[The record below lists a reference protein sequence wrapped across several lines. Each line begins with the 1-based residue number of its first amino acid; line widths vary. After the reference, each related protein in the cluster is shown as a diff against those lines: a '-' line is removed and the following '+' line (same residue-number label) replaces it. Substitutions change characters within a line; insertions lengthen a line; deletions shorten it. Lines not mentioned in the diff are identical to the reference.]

1 MMVEQLRKLP
11 LSIDVIK
18 QVRNWGT
25 YLSDYLGLL
34 HGPSVEYQLRNET
47 RFLLRPGTADRTIFN
62 DIWLRKLYCPES
74 TLRPDDIVIDIGA
87 HIGIFSLFAASC
99 AARVFSFEPFPENF
113 SLLKENIA
121 RNNFQGRVL
130 PSPLAVWA
138 TLGEVN
144 LYRSERSTGSHS
156 VMVRSSACVEAKTT
170 TLAQIMSDHQI
181 GRCRL
186 LKIDAEGS
194 EYPILYTAPS
204 DVLGRIDQICL
215 EWHDFGDKSH
225 PEYEHNSLK
234 TFLEER
240 GFQVSFRP
248 GWDVLLATRKPGN

>member
-1 MMVEQLRKLP
+1 MGTDCLRHHIHPVHGPAVLACVPGPRGAGMVGGHVRWAWLECCEASRRVLIGRELIENVEVEKMSGTTHMMVEQLRKLP

-138 TLGEVN
+138 
-144 LYRSERSTGSHS
+144 
-156 VMVRSSACVEAKTT
+156 
-170 TLAQIMSDHQI
+170 
-181 GRCRL
+181 
-186 LKIDAEGS
+186 
-194 EYPILYTAPS
+194 
-204 DVLGRIDQICL
+204 
-215 EWHDFGDKSH
+215 
-225 PEYEHNSLK
+225 
-234 TFLEER
+234 
-240 GFQVSFRP
+240 
-248 GWDVLLATRKPGN
+248 